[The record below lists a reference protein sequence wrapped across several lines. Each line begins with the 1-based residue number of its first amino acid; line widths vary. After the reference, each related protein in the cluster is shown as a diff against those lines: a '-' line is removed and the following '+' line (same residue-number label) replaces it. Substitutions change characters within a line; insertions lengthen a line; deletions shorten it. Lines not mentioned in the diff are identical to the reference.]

1 VELLLFILVAYGLT
15 QILVYSD
22 MPLVKRLRPAKES
35 LRGYGKVFHCPM
47 CMGFHVGW
55 LLMLLSPFTDLFS
68 FDVGLT
74 NFILLGSLSS
84 ATSYVLNMV
93 FSDEGIKIASQNTY
107 KPISIEEDYFIE
119 E

>member
-1 VELLLFILVAYGLT
+1 MELLTFILCAYGLT
-15 QILVYSD
+15 QILVYGKILD
-22 MPLVKRLRPAKES
+22 DFRPTKGHLGE
-35 LRGYGKVFHCPM
+35 LFKCPM

-55 LLMLLSPFTDLFS
+55 FLMLLSPFTDLCS
-68 FDVGLT
+68 FDVGLS

-107 KPISIEEDYFIE
+107 KPVSIDNDYFIE
-119 E
+119 EE

>member
-1 VELLLFILVAYGLT
+1 MT
-15 QILVYSD
+15 QILVYGKIFD
-22 MPLVKRLRPAKES
+22 GLRPAEGRLGQLFK
-35 LRGYGKVFHCPM
+35 CPM

-55 LLMLLSPFTDLFS
+55 FLMLLSPFSDLFS
-68 FDVGLT
+68 FDVGLS

-107 KPISIEEDYFIE
+107 KPVSI
-119 E
+119 